1 MWTISPGEALRT
13 VANCREEN
21 RTQMRALGRCLVLL
35 LVFPLSRIGGAQGI
49 TGNLR
54 GTVIDES
61 GASPPSVRASLTS
74 PALLGGSLSTETNN
88 KGQFRFLGL
97 PPGLYRLE
105 IRADGF
111 ASYEEDGLR
120 IQVGGTLERNV
131 TLKLESFAES
141 IVVTG
146 QGPLIDTR
154 ESGVGT
160 NYDSVSIRHTPV
172 PRFSVFDLIKSAPG
186 VSATSPSTRQRNL
199 SVLGAGIN
207 ESTYLLDG
215 TDITSPRYGTARPSP
230 GPDTVEEVEVQ
241 AFGASAEYGNL
252 QGGVLNVVTRQ
263 GGDRF
268 RADASYYGQWAS
280 LTGKPILEEC
290 NCPSG
295 ESGFER
301 NLYRD
306 FSAYLGGPLVKDR
319 AWFFGGFSIQWDFS
333 SQPGTDPDFPSE
345 NKIEGGS
352 GKLNWNLTPR
362 LKLMS
367 SFHYNRWSVPDRTPN
382 AFMPFESTAIRSGD
396 SPAAT
401 VAHLTYASNANT
413 LWELRGS
420 TSSFTSGL
428 TPTNGSKTL
437 PAHVDIATGVFSGG
451 ALYFGDTIERKTDV
465 RAKLSHYA
473 ADFLESDHDF
483 EFGIQF
489 VTANSRG
496 YYAYPGAVHYLD
508 YDGQPFIARYRDTY
522 SYGGAFDNL
531 GVFAEDSVRI
541 GERLTFNLGARFD
554 YSRAKNPDVPEYD
567 ALGNPTGNTIAGR
580 GFLYSW
586 SVFSPRLGVNLALT
600 RDARTILRAFYG
612 RFHPG
617 ILTTELQAVSPGF
630 GPITVTFYD
639 PETERYSDVSSIID
653 PLLNVGVD
661 ANTRSPHTDQYSIG
675 IERGIGRDWS
685 IGASYVWRN
694 GGNFTGWKDVGG
706 IYGSEV
712 IALPDGRPL
721 EVFPLQNSPSE
732 RFFLLSNRGDYF
744 IRHRAFLLTAQKRW
758 VDRWQLLLSY
768 SHSEATGL
776 QSQNGDEPAGMQG
789 SLTTS
794 FNPFGRDPNDLT
806 NATGWLPTDRTHMLR
821 AQGSFEIPKVEI
833 RLGINF
839 QYLTGRPYTGLANV
853 TLPQGVR
860 PIYIEPL
867 GSRRLSSQEILD
879 LRLSKTFRM
888 GPTRSVELL
897 VDILNALD
905 DTAEEGVATRNFYSP
920 NFGVSTDFVQPRR
933 AMMGVRLSF

>member
-1 MWTISPGEALRT
+1 
-13 VANCREEN
+13 
-21 RTQMRALGRCLVLL
+21 MRALGSCLL
-35 LVFPLSRIGGAQGI
+35 LVLIFPLSRIAGAQVI
-49 TGNLR
+49 TGTLR

-61 GASPPSVRASLTS
+61 GAPLPSVTAILTS
-74 PALLGGSLSTETNN
+74 PALLGGSLNAETNN

-97 PPGLYRLE
+97 PPGVYRLE

-111 ASYEEDGLR
+111 ASYREDGLR

-131 TLKLESFAES
+131 TLKLESLAES

-215 TDITSPRYGTARPSP
+215 TDITSPRYGIARPSP

-268 RADASYYGQWAS
+268 RADASYYAQWAG
-280 LTGKPILEEC
+280 LTSEPILEEC
-290 NCPSG
+290 NCPAG

-301 NLYRD
+301 DLYRD
-306 FSAYLGGPLVKDR
+306 FSAYLGGPIAKGR
-319 AWFFGGFSIQWDFS
+319 AWFFGGFNIQWDFS
-333 SQPGTDPDFPSE
+333 SQPGTDPGFPSKS
-345 NKIEGGS
+345 KIDGVS
-352 GKLNWNLTPR
+352 GKLNWQVTPR

-382 AFMPFESTAIRSGD
+382 AFIPFETTATRSGD
-396 SPAAT
+396 SPAST
-401 VAHLTYASNANT
+401 VAHLTYAANANT
-413 LWELRGS
+413 LWELRAS

-451 ALYFGDTIERKTDV
+451 ALYFGDTVERKTDV

-489 VTANSRG
+489 IRANSEG

-508 YDGQPFIARYRDTY
+508 YNGQPFIARYRDTY
-522 SYGGAFDNL
+522 SYGGAFDSL
-531 GVFAEDSVRI
+531 GVFAEDSVRV
-541 GERLTFNLGARFD
+541 GERLTLNLGARFD
-554 YSRAKNPDVPEYD
+554 YSRAKNPDVTEYD
-567 ALGNPTGNTIAGR
+567 TLGSVTGNTIEGR

-600 RDARTILRAFYG
+600 KDARTTLRASFG

-630 GPITVTFYD
+630 GPITVAFYD
-639 PETERYSDVSSIID
+639 PAAQRYSDVSSIVD
-653 PLLNVGVD
+653 PLSNVRID
-661 ANTRSPHTDQYSIG
+661 TNTRSPHTDQYSIG
-675 IERGIGRDWS
+675 IERGIGHDWS
-685 IGASYVWRN
+685 IGASYVRRT
-694 GGNFTGWKDVGG
+694 GSDFTGWKDVGG
-706 IYGSEV
+706 IYAREV
-712 IALPDGRPL
+712 IALPDGTPL

-732 RFFLLSNRGDYF
+732 RFFLLTNREDYF

-758 VDRWQLLLSY
+758 ADRWQLLLSY

-776 QSQNGDEPAGMQG
+776 QSQNGEESTGMQG

-806 NATGWLPTDRTHMLR
+806 NATGLLPTDRTHMLR
-821 AQGSFEIPKVEI
+821 AQGSVEIPKVEI
-833 RLGINF
+833 LVGVNF
-839 QYLTGRPYTGLANV
+839 QYVTGRPYTGLANV

-879 LRLSKTFRM
+879 LRVSKTFRM
-888 GPTRSVELL
+888 GATGSVELL
-897 VDILNALD
+897 VDILNAFN

-920 NFGVSTDFVQPRR
+920 NFGISTDFVTPRR
-933 AMMGVRLSF
+933 AMVGVRVSF